1 MKILLNLLKDPIS
14 PTPFI
19 KMLDDKYELY
29 LDYELIVQTTSAQE
43 AVSILIGL
51 YNIFEVKFTRH
62 SRGVHLLY
70 AIMFQ
75 DQNEFTKS
83 LRNLLVSWD
92 YIIKNKLAVCQH
104 LSTITAT
111 TLSNSNVIQS
121 TISMQT
127 NENGLDAVAKVDSIQ
142 SQTINDISQE
152 SATNHP
158 LNHASTLGK
167 S

>member
-1 MKILLNLLKDPIS
+1 
-14 PTPFI
+14 
-19 KMLDDKYELY
+19 MLDDKYELY
-29 LDYELIVQTTSAQE
+29 LDYELIVRTTSAQE

-92 YIIKNKLAVCQH
+92 YIIKNKLAVRQH

-142 SQTINDISQE
+142 NQTINDISQE
-152 SATNHP
+152 SATNHS